1 MAVASGR
8 AGRAMALPIFHDG
21 NDIHNVVLRKRDTS
35 FTRRKTCEV
44 VNEIASVYANST
56 NVCLGK

>member
-8 AGRAMALPIFHDG
+8 AGGAMALPIFHDG
-21 NDIHNVVLRKRDTS
+21 NIIHTVFLRKRATS

-44 VNEIASVYANST
+44 VSEIASVCSNSANMF
-56 NVCLGK
+56 V